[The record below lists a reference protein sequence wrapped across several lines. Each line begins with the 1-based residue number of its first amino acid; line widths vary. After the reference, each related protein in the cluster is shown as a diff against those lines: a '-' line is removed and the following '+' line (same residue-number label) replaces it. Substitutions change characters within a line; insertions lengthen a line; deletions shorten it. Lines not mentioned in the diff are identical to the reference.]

1 LGSLYCSPMSVSWR
15 PSAGSPSLPRLK
27 TPLTRVFWCPSPTR
41 YSSSSVRPLPL
52 RCSFRP
58 CRVTHLPCPPPS
70 PIPTSPILACLRRQ
84 AVAPPRCCRSPVLM
98 HAQPVVLGA
107 PVLALIME
115 AEVVDQ
121 AAEHDPFSGDFVGSD
136 CYPCPE
142 VDAGDEQDGERSRD
156 RRAPPQSKV
165 GLASRVRDITL
176 EKLRARLQVPPDG
189 PFDRTDITW
198 EVRTNQGRGRC
209 RDTSRAIIP

>member
-1 LGSLYCSPMSVSWR
+1 
-15 PSAGSPSLPRLK
+15 
-27 TPLTRVFWCPSPTR
+27 
-41 YSSSSVRPLPL
+41 
-52 RCSFRP
+52 
-58 CRVTHLPCPPPS
+58 
-70 PIPTSPILACLRRQ
+70 
-84 AVAPPRCCRSPVLM
+84 M

-115 AEVVDQ
+115 AEVVDL

-176 EKLRARLQVPPDG
+176 EKLRARLQAPPEG

-198 EVRTNQGRGRC
+198 ERRTNQGRGRC
-209 RDTSRAIIP
+209 RDTSKAIIPWDRLGDFVAGEQSMKDFPCTFNEVPSLGHKEGTVENAKESSFLQKIN